1 MSLAIEQIVNA
12 YVRLDNRSALED
24 LRSHRQRL
32 IFDLKAQT
40 TDYDLSRPIAQ
51 IDEEIAIIDAGI
63 ERLD

>member
-1 MSLAIEQIVNA
+1 
-12 YVRLDNRSALED
+12 
-24 LRSHRQRL
+24 L

-63 ERLD
+63 GRLEQASVAEGAVFRGRA